1 MRIAHIINPVKI
13 EDESRD
19 LHWQQPI
26 TFSTMYDA
34 QDFADACNIKTTIF
48 ATFYSEDEEIVPS
61 WMINTYPLERSALDL
76 QKFGIPRKLPL
87 FKDILQ
93 RLYDTSDADY
103 FIQTNADIGLM
114 PHFYVLVKDLID
126 AGHDAFCINK
136 RILPEKF
143 KDENLSVMW
152 STIGEL
158 HAGHDCF
165 VFRRELWPLMNLGDI
180 VMGTPWSETTLI
192 ANLVAYAKNFKV
204 FKNAHATF
212 HLGDRRIWLGHE
224 YNDYRILNTNE
235 FARILKKL
243 SKRNKKILKHE
254 TIQYLLYKLEME
266 VTGYSNEVYSDD
278 CHYFVNKRL
287 KVA

>member
-1 MRIAHIINPVKI
+1 MI
-13 EDESRD
+13 E
-19 LHWQQPI
+19 LKV
-26 TFSTMYDA
+26 Y
-34 QDFADACNIKTTIF
+34 
-48 ATFYSEDEEIVPS
+48 ATFYPEDEEMVVEPFIK
-61 WMINTYPLERSALDL
+61 TEPLEMSALDL
-76 QKFGIPRKLPL
+76 QEFGIPRKLPL

-114 PHFYVLVKDLID
+114 PHFYVLIKDLID

-136 RILPEKF
+136 RILPEEF
-143 KDENLSVMW
+143 KDKSLSVMW
-152 STIGEL
+152 STIGES

-212 HLGDRRIWLGHE
+212 HLGDRRVWLGHE
-224 YNDYRILNTNE
+224 YNDYRIHNTQE

-254 TIQYLLYKLEME
+254 IIQYLLGKLEME
-266 VTGYSNEVYSDD
+266 VLGYRNEVYSDD